1 MNTENIQPEEEIVVP
16 IKTLKE
22 LANDAI
28 QMQDACNGFAIA
40 NAYGKTMS
48 DLRKALTEAGEP
60 TGTNDLRNHPIN
72 RLWAS
77 KINDLAGMGISDMDR
92 FSEAYNWCVKQL
104 ES

>member
-1 MNTENIQPEEEIVVP
+1 M
-16 IKTLKE
+16 KTLKE

-48 DLRKALTEAGEP
+48 DLRDALKEAGEP
-60 TGTNDLRNHPIN
+60 TDTDALRNHPIN

-77 KINDLAGMGISDMDR
+77 KIHDLAGMGLSGL
-92 FSEAYNWCVKQL
+92 FLYAEAYNWCVKQL